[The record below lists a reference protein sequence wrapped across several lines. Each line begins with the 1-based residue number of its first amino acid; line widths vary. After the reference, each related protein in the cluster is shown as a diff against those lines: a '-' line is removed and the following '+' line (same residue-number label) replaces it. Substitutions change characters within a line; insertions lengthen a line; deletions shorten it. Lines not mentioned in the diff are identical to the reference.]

1 MYYIIIIIIKSLVNS
16 AALKKLRRAAGICH
30 SVLRNRCA
38 FRCRAKVA
46 VDSDERRRSVGRLF
60 QMYGLETAKFA
71 RPICLFGQ

>member
-60 QMYGLETAKFA
+60 QMSGLETAKFA